1 MVSHSSDE
9 QQRHGEG
16 VPKRAYCAA
25 LGMLARQ
32 RLTEAQ
38 LWQRLER
45 KGFSDEVTREA
56 VERCKREGFVD
67 DRLYATLYVERKR
80 KAVGDSRLVGELVRK
95 GIDGDAATGAVA
107 SLENDE
113 ASRCRQ
119 RLRSPVR
126 QEARSGVSVRG
137 APFGAPRFSR
147 RDDLPRL
154 ARTRREVRA
163 ICKCERGHG
172 LTVPMAP
179 SSGCFAKW
187 SVRN

>member
-1 MVSHSSDE
+1 MT
-9 QQRHGEG
+9 R
-16 VPKRAYCAA
+16 KAYCAA
-25 LGMLARQ
+25 LAMLARQ

-113 ASRCRQ
+113 ASRCRSAFD
-119 RLRSPVR
+119 RLYDKKPDLAYPSA
-126 QEARSGVSVRG
+126 ARRLERLGFPAATIYRVLRERAG
-137 APFGAPRFSR
+137 KYGPFALEKQ
-147 RDDLPRL
+147 DT
-154 ARTRREVRA
+154 A
-163 ICKCERGHG
+163 
-172 LTVPMAP
+172 
-179 SSGCFAKW
+179 
-187 SVRN
+187 